1 MFGLNENTEYQKMKS
16 DEYSV
21 DVFSQLD
28 KQVAISILKGMPLSK
43 CAHLH
48 GISKLKCQTILN
60 TYCLKSNRTLYDTLR
75 WNPFDPG
82 APVTELRK
90 HAQIF
95 IDGAGINEK
104 VTLHSSIWA
113 LPEVPIR
120 ILNALWKINITDIQE
135 ILEYDQRNLLRLRNV
150 GKGGLKK
157 LLISLGKHG
166 FSINE

>member
-1 MFGLNENTEYQKMKS
+1 MKS
-16 DEYSV
+16 DEYSAG
-21 DVFSQLD
+21 VFSQLE
-28 KQVAISILKGMPLSK
+28 KQVAISILKGMTLSK

-48 GISKLKCQTILN
+48 GISKLKCQTIVN
-60 TYCLKSNRTLYDTLR
+60 TYCLKSNRALYDKLR

-95 IDGAGINEK
+95 IDGAAINEK

-120 ILNALWKINITDIQE
+120 ILNALWESNFTDIQE
-135 ILEYDQRNLLRLRNV
+135 ILEYDQRSLLRLRNV

-157 LLISLGKHG
+157 LLISLGKYG
-166 FSINE
+166 FSIKNIQKIPI

>member
-1 MFGLNENTEYQKMKS
+1 ME
-16 DEYSV
+16 
-21 DVFSQLD
+21 
-28 KQVAISILKGMPLSK
+28 KQVAISILKGMTLSK

-48 GISKLKCQTILN
+48 GISKLKCQTIVN
-60 TYCLKSNRTLYDTLR
+60 TYCLKSNRALYDKLR

-95 IDGAGINEK
+95 IDGAAINEK

-120 ILNALWKINITDIQE
+120 ILNALWESNFTDIQE
-135 ILEYDQRNLLRLRNV
+135 ILEYDQRSLLRLRNV

-157 LLISLGKHG
+157 LLISLGKYG
-166 FSINE
+166 FSIKNIQKIPI